1 MSYLNELLAF
11 DTWLDT
17 HELSTSAI
25 VLWYALMQIDNKT
38 GWKERFN
45 VPNSLLS
52 VKTGGLSVP
61 AIHRAREALR
71 KEGLIEYYT
80 RTGGRATEYKL
91 LPFCVPLQNV
101 KATDQRTDQ
110 RTDQATD
117 QRTDQR
123 GDHIPRQDKIRQDKT
138 TTTTSSAGSDD
149 FAQVVQAYSR
159 NIHPVYGE
167 YEAQGLQEIF
177 DTYGKDQCLEAFK
190 IASQKNARNLRFI
203 EGVLKNLDKGTQQS
217 SASDTAAMMHFW
229 GEDEDET

>member
-110 RTDQATD
+110 RTD
-117 QRTDQR
+117 
-123 GDHIPRQDKIRQDKT
+123 HIPRQDKIRQDKT

>member
-101 KATDQRTDQ
+101 K
-110 RTDQATD
+110 ATD